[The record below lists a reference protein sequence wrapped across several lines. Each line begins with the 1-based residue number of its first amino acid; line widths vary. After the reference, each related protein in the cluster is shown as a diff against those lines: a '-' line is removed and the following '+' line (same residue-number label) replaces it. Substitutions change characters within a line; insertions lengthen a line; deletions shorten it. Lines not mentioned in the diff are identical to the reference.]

1 MQKRSLILFLL
12 VTIFSVTA
20 FTPRVEKFQWL
31 NLSDLKIK
39 LKEQNKPILIDV
51 YTDWCH
57 WCKVMDSKTY
67 SNQKVMD
74 YLRENFYSVKVNAE
88 SRDSMS
94 WKERSFAYNTK
105 YKINEFALFLTN
117 GQASFP
123 TTVIIPDDH
132 SAPIPI
138 PGYLGPKELEII
150 VKYFGGGAYKTKT
163 FPEFQKTFRS
173 SW

>member
-1 MQKRSLILFLL
+1 MQKRSLILFFVLTLL
-12 VTIFSVTA
+12 SATA

-31 NLSDLKIK
+31 NVNELKIK
-39 LKEQNKPILIDV
+39 LKEQNKPVLIDV

-57 WCKVMDSKTY
+57 WCKVMDNKTY
-67 SNQKVMD
+67 SNQKVAD
-74 YLRENFYSVKVNAE
+74 YLQDKFYCVKLNAE
-88 SRDSMS
+88 TKDSMS
-94 WKERSFAYNTK
+94 WKEKAYSYNTK

-138 PGYLGPKELEII
+138 AGYMEPKELEII
-150 VKYFGGGAYKTKT
+150 VKYFGEGAYKTKS
-163 FPEFQKTFRS
+163 FPEFQKTFRA